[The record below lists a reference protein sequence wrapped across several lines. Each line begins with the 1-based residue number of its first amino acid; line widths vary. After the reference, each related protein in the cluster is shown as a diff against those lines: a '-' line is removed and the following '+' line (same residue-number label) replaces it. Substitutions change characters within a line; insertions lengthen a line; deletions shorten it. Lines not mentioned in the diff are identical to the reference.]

1 MRHILKDSCITNKFP
16 AKPDTIPDGINCRIR
31 EARRQESD
39 PPDAGIR
46 RRKGQVY
53 GMEDG
58 RKKIWICLLTVVIA
72 AILIGVIYY
81 YSAPQEQGTEG
92 FLIREQGEESYVI

>member
-1 MRHILKDSCITNKFP
+1 MYS
-16 AKPDTIPDGINCRIR
+16 
-31 EARRQESD
+31 
-39 PPDAGIR
+39 
-46 RRKGQVY
+46 
-53 GMEDG
+53 MEDG
-58 RKKIWICLLTVVIA
+58 RKKIWICLLTVVLA